1 MAKTC
6 PSCGYSPIGPFTD
19 NCPICAEPVRSV
31 SSDAAR
37 GGGAADPMKWPPLL
51 IGGWVVIGLVMAYLF
66 WGDWLWLLLNLGLCG
81 AAWWAVA
88 MGPTLLLRLL
98 GGSLLALFI
107 PGIWLAAQPGILPGL
122 DQREMTPER
131 FMKDIMAVAQGTSPD
146 ALRMSAR
153 MKTIS
158 AIIYAMHAVIVVPL
172 TLLVPPFLDYR
183 QRRRLGGPIW
193 FSKPQAIVGLV
204 VWLVLVPGL
213 VWLTA
218 PVMQSWTEKPK
229 NALDITWP
237 RGQWPPQVPPDDAD
251 DEPE

>member
-31 SSDAAR
+31 YSDEAR
-37 GGGAADPMKWPPLL
+37 GGAFGPTKWPPLL
-51 IGGWVVIGLVMAYLF
+51 VGGWVVVGLVMAYLF

-81 AAWWAVA
+81 GAWWLVA
-88 MGPTLLLRLL
+88 QADTLLLRLL
-98 GGSLLALFI
+98 GGSLLALFV

-122 DQREMTPER
+122 DQRDMSPER
-131 FMKDIMAVAQGTSPD
+131 IMKEMMAIVQGTSPD

-158 AIIYAMHAVIVVPL
+158 AIIYALHAVIVVPL
-172 TLLVPPFLDYR
+172 TLLVPPLLSY
-183 QRRRLGGPIW
+183 RRRRALGGPIW
-193 FSKPQAIVGLV
+193 LSKPQAVVGLMA
-204 VWLVLVPGL
+204 WLVLVPVL
-213 VWLTA
+213 VWLCT
-218 PVMQSWTEKPK
+218 PMMQTWTETP
-229 NALDITWP
+229 NNPLMNWP
-237 RGQWPPQVPPDDAD
+237 RGQWPPPAPPEDPP